1 MFIAKSILPA
11 LALPALALA
20 GLALP
25 AFADPLPSWNDGA
38 AKSAIIE
45 FVESVTDPASEQF
58 VPEADRIAS
67 FDNDGTLWAEQPLYF
82 QGLYALDVL
91 KAKAEADPSI
101 LDSDALKAAAAGDVD
116 GVMAGGMEGLL
127 SVLNLSHSGMTV
139 EDFQDDAAAWVA
151 TATHPTKGMTY
162 ADMTYQP
169 MLELLGYLRDEG
181 FSTYIVSGG
190 GVHFIRAISEGAYG
204 IPPQQVVGTEGDT
217 KYEELDGK
225 PVLMKHGGV
234 SFIDDKEGKPVGI
247 DRHIGKRPIFVA
259 GNSDGDFAMLEYA
272 FAGEGPHFGLIVHH
286 TDAEREFAYDRDSHV
301 GALDRGLDEAAAR
314 GWLLVDMKNDWARVW
329 SGGQ

>member
-11 LALPALALA
+11 LALT

-38 AKSAIIE
+38 AKSAIID

-101 LDSDALKAAAAGDVD
+101 LDSDALKAAAAGDMD

-127 SVLNLSHSGMTV
+127 SVLNVSHSGMTV

-169 MLELLGYLRDEG
+169 MLELLGYLR
-181 FSTYIVSGG
+181 
-190 GVHFIRAISEGAYG
+190 
-204 IPPQQVVGTEGDT
+204 T
-217 KYEELDGK
+217 K
-225 PVLMKHGGV
+225 V
-234 SFIDDKEGKPVGI
+234 F
-247 DRHIGKRPIFVA
+247 RPISSRAA
-259 GNSDGDFAMLEYA
+259 GCISSAPSPKALMA
-272 FAGEGPHFGLIVHH
+272 FRPSRSSAPRA
-286 TDAEREFAYDRDSHV
+286 TRS
-301 GALDRGLDEAAAR
+301 
-314 GWLLVDMKNDWARVW
+314 MKNWTASRC
-329 SGGQ
+329 